1 MLEARSTIQRALEF
15 LKEVWIHDDAV
26 VDDIKETKK
35 RSLNAMR
42 QSSQNLFTF
51 VKSFPLVKINEKSS

>member
-1 MLEARSTIQRALEF
+1 MTTKNQKQQSREKVLEARSTIQRALEF

-42 QSSQNLFTF
+42 QSS
-51 VKSFPLVKINEKSS
+51 